1 MDTYTLF
8 NNYVMRT
15 IIRDLAIA
23 SSLAF
28 FAGVAHGQQ
37 QSAAASVFHLDCVAG
52 LELAN
57 AKAEVVNYRGR
68 RALRL
73 LPEGQEKSNESMLA
87 ILTGSDFKNG
97 TIQVDIAGTPRA
109 GTPPDS
115 RGFIG
120 IAFRVKPQA
129 AGFEIF
135 YLRPTNA
142 RTDDQLRR
150 NHTAQYVSAP
160 DFPWERLRKE
170 NPGVYESYVDLDPG
184 AWTKVKIVVAGVTAR
199 LYVNGALEPCLI
211 VNDLKLGETQGRI
224 ALWAHITTDGYFSE
238 LTVK

>member
-1 MDTYTLF
+1 
-8 NNYVMRT
+8 MRKT
-15 IIRDLAIA
+15 IPGLAIA
-23 SSLAF
+23 SLIAF
-28 FAGVAHGQQ
+28 ATAALGQQ
-37 QSAAASVFHLDCVAG
+37 KSAAPSVFHLDSMEG

-57 AKAEVVNYRGR
+57 AKAEIVNYRGR
-68 RALRL
+68 RAVRL
-73 LPEGQEKSNESMLA
+73 LPAESHDQGNESMLA
-87 ILTGSDFKNG
+87 ILARSDFKNG
-97 TIQVDIAGTPRA
+97 TIQVDVAGAPRA
-109 GTPPDS
+109 CAPPDS

-120 IAFRVKPQA
+120 IAFRVQPQA

-142 RTDDQLRR
+142 RADDQLRR

-184 AWTKVKIVVAGVTAR
+184 AWTRVKIVVAGVTAR
-199 LYVNGALEPCLI
+199 LYVNGAQEPCLI
-211 VNDLKLGETQGRI
+211 VNDLKRGETQGRI